1 MFELRL
7 IEFPKQ
13 IGERL
18 ERVVQKHGGGKL
30 DHEGRLALLGQV
42 AGGQPQVI
50 ARYAEE
56 HAAHNALAEV
66 VLLGARGEVVKA
78 AT

>member
-7 IEFPKQ
+7 IEFPKA

-18 ERVVQKHGGGKL
+18 ERVVQKHSGGKL
-30 DHEGRLALLGQV
+30 DHEARMALLAEV
-42 AGGQPQVI
+42 AAGQPKVI

-66 VLLGARGEVVKA
+66 VLLGARGEVAKA
-78 AT
+78 AA